1 MLTRK
6 ELLSNKE
13 LLKDKARAC
22 LVGHAIG
29 DSFGDIARSPDYHL
43 QYGITMD
50 FTEKPAPGTDDTEFA
65 LLTAETLIRA
75 KGNLTD
81 SDVLESW
88 KTHVL
93 PLAELK
99 RGGASEREASA
110 NIRRGV
116 MPPLSGVYNSH
127 YMSDG
132 AAMRVTPIGIACAG
146 DLKRAAEFAG
156 IEAGISHSRD
166 GLWSA
171 QAVAA
176 AVSAAMANASV
187 DEIIEAALNT
197 LPSGSWM
204 RFAFEKA
211 MKIVE
216 EKKTIEDCWKPL
228 HDALWTEYKSVSPEA
243 VPSSFAILK
252 LTDGNFKRGIIYSG
266 NFGRDADTISA
277 IVGAISGAMN
287 GMNAIPDEWINKV
300 RITTGVCLPFTKG
313 IDLFDVADKLTE
325 LVYKVQQNENQ

>member
-1 MLTRK
+1 MHTK
-6 ELLSNKE
+6 KE
-13 LLKDKARAC
+13 LLKNKTLLQDHARAC

-50 FTEKPAPGTDDTEFA
+50 FSEKPAPGTDDTEFA
-65 LLTAETLIRA
+65 LLTAQTLIKA

-81 SDVLESW
+81 ADVLESW

-93 PLAELK
+93 PLSELK
-99 RGGASEREASA
+99 RGGASEREAAA

-116 MPPLSGVYNSH
+116 LPPLSGIYNSH

-146 DLKRAAEFAG
+146 DPERAAKLAE
-156 IEAGISHSRD
+156 IEARISHSRD

-171 QAVAA
+171 QSVAIAVA
-176 AVSAAMANASV
+176 VAMAGATV
-187 DEIIEAALNT
+187 DEICKAAIDVT
-197 LPSGSWM
+197 PQDSWM
-204 RFAFEKA
+204 RFTFNKAFSIVAE
-211 MKIVE
+211 MKTLE
-216 EKKTIEDCWKPL
+216 ECWKPL

-243 VPSSFAILK
+243 VASALAIFK
-252 LTDGNFKRGIIYSG
+252 LTEGDFKRGIIYSG

-287 GMNAIPDEWINKV
+287 GMNSIPQAWVDKV

-313 IDLFDVADKLTE
+313 MDLFDVASQLSD
-325 LVYKVQQNENQ
+325 LVKP

>member
-1 MLTRK
+1 MLTR
-6 ELLSNKE
+6 NE
-13 LLKDKARAC
+13 LLKNKSVLNDRARAS

-50 FTEKPAPGTDDTEFA
+50 FNEKPAPGTDDTEFA
-65 LLTAETLIRA
+65 LLTALTLI
-75 KGNLTD
+75 KTNGNLTD

-93 PLAELK
+93 PLSELK
-99 RGGASEREASA
+99 RGGASEREAAA

-116 MPPLSGVYNSH
+116 LPPLSGIYNSH

-132 AAMRVTPIGIACAG
+132 AAMRVTPIGISCAA
-146 DLKRAAEFAG
+146 DPERAAKLAEIDAR
-156 IEAGISHSRD
+156 ISHSRD

-171 QAVAA
+171 QAVAV
-176 AVSAAMANASV
+176 AVSVAMAGASV
-187 DEIIEAALNT
+187 DEICKAAIDVT
-197 LPSGSWM
+197 PEDSWM
-204 RFAFEKA
+204 RFTFNKAFSIIDERKTL
-211 MKIVE
+211 E
-216 EKKTIEDCWKPL
+216 ECWKPL

-243 VPSSFAILK
+243 VVSALAIFK
-252 LTDGNFKRGIIYSG
+252 LTEGDFKRGIIYSG

-277 IVGAISGAMN
+277 IVGAISGAKN
-287 GMNAIPDEWINKV
+287 GTRVIPPTWVDKV

-313 IDLFDVADKLTE
+313 MDLFEVASQLSD
-325 LVYKVQQNENQ
+325 LVK

>member
-1 MLTRK
+1 MITK
-6 ELLSNKE
+6 SELIKNKT
-13 LLKDKARAC
+13 LLQDRARAS

-50 FTEKPAPGTDDTEFA
+50 FSEKPAPGTDDTEFA
-65 LLTAETLIRA
+65 LLTAQTLIKA

-81 SDVLESW
+81 ADVLESW

-93 PLAELK
+93 PLSELK
-99 RGGASEREASA
+99 RGGASEREAAA
-110 NIRRGV
+110 NIRRNV
-116 MPPLSGVYNSH
+116 LPPLSGIYNSH

-146 DLKRAAEFAG
+146 DPVRAAYLAD
-156 IEAGISHSRD
+156 IDARISHSRD

-171 QAVAA
+171 QAVAV
-176 AVSAAMANASV
+176 AVSVAMVGANA
-187 DEIIEAALNT
+187 DEIFQAALDVT
-197 LPSGSWM
+197 PKDSWM
-204 RFAFEKA
+204 RFTFEKTL
-211 MKIVE
+211 KIIE
-216 EKKTIEDCWKPL
+216 EKKTLEESWKPL

-243 VPSSFAILK
+243 VASALAILK
-252 LTDGNFKRGIIYSG
+252 LTNGDFKRGIIYSG

-287 GMNAIPDEWINKV
+287 GMEAIPPKWVEKV
-300 RITTGVCLPFTKG
+300 RLTTGVCLPFTKG
-313 IDLFDVADKLTE
+313 IDLFDVASQLSE
-325 LVYKVQQNENQ
+325 LVK